1 MLFVDIRERFV
12 QLEQKIMT
20 KGCLSSES
28 RNMAK
33 KLGEEATIVD
43 QALQKWTTD
52 FLEEWAD
59 RQYTLLQ
66 TLQFSTK
73 DFYSSPVL
81 IYQSLCY
88 AGVWNLYFGTRILIN
103 CTLIQI
109 LDLISLED
117 YENNSRLSDY
127 VAVINNM
134 ANDLASRIPF
144 CRQIITVVDDTEPK
158 FVGKTVAIIR
168 EELGEI
174 HAGVTSV
181 WPLSMATGLSRLGRG
196 GQAEIWVSC

>member
-33 KLGEEATIVD
+33 NLGEEATIVD

-59 RQYTLLQ
+59 RRYTLLQ
-66 TLQFSTK
+66 TLQFLTK

-81 IYQSLCY
+81 IYSKSMLRR
-88 AGVWNLYFGTRILIN
+88 N
-103 CTLIQI
+103 
-109 LDLISLED
+109 
-117 YENNSRLSDY
+117 YENNSRRSDY

-144 CRQIITVVDDTEPK
+144 CRQIITVVDDTETE
-158 FVGKTVAIIR
+158 FVGKTVAISR
-168 EELGEI
+168 EELEEI

-181 WPLSMATGLSRLGRG
+181 WPLSMATGLSRLGRVQVKQRSWFLAELARIG
-196 GQAEIWVSC
+196 G

>member
-1 MLFVDIRERFV
+1 
-12 QLEQKIMT
+12 
-20 KGCLSSES
+20 
-28 RNMAK
+28 MAK

-59 RQYTLLQ
+59 RRYTLLQ
-66 TLQFSTK
+66 TLQFLTE

-103 CTLIQI
+103 SDVLTMWLSSIIWQM
-109 LDLISLED
+109 ISLPGF
-117 YENNSRLSDY
+117 
-127 VAVINNM
+127 
-134 ANDLASRIPF
+134 PF
-144 CRQIITVVDDTEPK
+144 CRQIITVVDDTETE
-158 FVGKTVAIIR
+158 FVGKTVAISR
-168 EELGEI
+168 EELEEI

-181 WPLSMATGLSRLGRG
+181 WPLSMATGLSRLGRVQVKQRSWFLAELARIG
-196 GQAEIWVSC
+196 G